1 MNSGRLG
8 GGRLCSGGQAEVI
21 QCLIWFEMQPAINKV
36 IYKVLHKAPGR
47 KYKEEFSAAEG
58 IVYYLF
64 LYGRS
69 KQLAEVSV

>member
-1 MNSGRLG
+1 
-8 GGRLCSGGQAEVI
+8 
-21 QCLIWFEMQPAINKV
+21 MQPAINKV